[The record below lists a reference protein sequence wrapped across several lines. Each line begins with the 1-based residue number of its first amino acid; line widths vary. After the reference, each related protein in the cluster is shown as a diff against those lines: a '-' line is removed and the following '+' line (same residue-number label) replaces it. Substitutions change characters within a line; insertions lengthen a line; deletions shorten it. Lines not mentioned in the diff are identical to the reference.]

1 MKKFEGFGAK
11 TRFISLPAE
20 TFSEL
25 LPLIDDLDE
34 LKITLWALWA
44 LPQKESDSEGFRYLR
59 ETDFSTESAV
69 EMHGLQGASLAIAL
83 HRCVDR
89 GTLFRVELANID
101 EVLYFANTA
110 NGRLAVEQ
118 IRAGSWRMGDA
129 ADPVQILPERP
140 NVYRI
145 YEENIGALTPLIAD
159 DLKDA
164 EREFGVEWVAE
175 AIALSVSME
184 KRNLKYVRAILKRWK
199 QEGKHETHQGHTR
212 QANDGT
218 TDQRSIFGK
227 YADYFER

>member
-1 MKKFEGFGAK
+1 VKKFNGFGAK

-25 LPLIDDLDE
+25 LPLIDDLGE
-34 LKITLWALWA
+34 LKVTLFALWA
-44 LPQKESDSEGFRYLR
+44 LLQKESDSDGYRYLR
-59 ETDFSTESAV
+59 LSDFSDKEAV
-69 EMHGLQGASLAIAL
+69 KMHNLKGPELDIAL
-83 HRCVDR
+83 YRAIER
-89 GTLFRVELANID
+89 GTLLKIEIAQND
-101 EVLYFANTA
+101 ETLYFANTA

-118 IRAGSWRMGDA
+118 IKAGRWQMSDTN
-129 ADPVQILPERP
+129 DPVQILPERP
-140 NVYRI
+140 NIYRI

-199 QEGKHETHQGHTR
+199 QEGKHETHQGTTR
-212 QANDGT
+212 QADGG
-218 TDQRSIFGK
+218 TDERRSIFGK
-227 YADYFER
+227 YADYFEQ